1 MEDIRQL
8 SAAMTTYTNKVSTNI
23 TVTETETS
31 SNSDLPG
38 VEKKEPTEVN
48 PFSAVASA
56 ALLIQKA
63 VRGRQGRIAFK
74 QKMEGMMSIQSP
86 TMSIHDAAKKGKV
99 EEVKANLAAGVNID
113 EKDDVSKRMSS

>member
-1 MEDIRQL
+1 MPEKVLEDIRQL

-31 SNSDLPG
+31 SNSDLPD

-74 QKMEGMMSIQSP
+74 
-86 TMSIHDAAKKGKV
+86 
-99 EEVKANLAAGVNID
+99 
-113 EKDDVSKRMSS
+113 